1 MVLQVELEA
10 VPIHDR
16 TGRMAERGSKLLED
30 IRSLESLSHDC
41 VYLQSKTTLVYRQ
54 IQLVQIMNIGNVHS
68 NVAVE
73 DSGNP

>member
-1 MVLQVELEA
+1 MVLQVEL
-10 VPIHDR
+10 VPIYDR

-41 VYLQSKTTLVYRQ
+41 VYLQSKTTLVYRLQ
-54 IQLVQIMNIGNVHS
+54 DRYIQIMNIGNVHS